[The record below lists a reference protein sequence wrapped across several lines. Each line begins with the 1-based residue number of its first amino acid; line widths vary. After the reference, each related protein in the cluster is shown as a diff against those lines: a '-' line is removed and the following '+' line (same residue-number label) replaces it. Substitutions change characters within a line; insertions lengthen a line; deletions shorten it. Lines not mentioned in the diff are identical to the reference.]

1 MKRIFLV
8 GLCLCLLAAVAP
20 AQAKRIVVIKADGL
34 PQSLVERYV
43 AENRL
48 PNIRRI
54 FYDGGAVVRN
64 FYTRGISLSA
74 PSWSLLDT
82 GRHLQIKGNI
92 EYDRFTA
99 RTYDYLNFLPFYVGY
114 FRSRRAD
121 KPGVEVLDSLGIP
134 LLADAFNDEE
144 RRQSFQLFQRGARW
158 TTLGNAAKNFFAT
171 RTVGDIAVEWAGGL
185 DFRGTMTD
193 EYERELIENLN
204 DPRVRYLDCFTPE
217 FDHTAHLH
225 GDGASHLRALQN
237 IDALIGRIWTA
248 IENSP
253 AAAETILV
261 LVSDHGLNTDERV
274 YSQGYNLVN
283 LLNSAAGGGHHVVT
297 DRLIGA
303 AVTASGES
311 FFLKGQSK
319 TYPTALLDLD
329 GNERASIHLR
339 NSDLNTL
346 HALLLQLK
354 RKALPDEQRAE
365 TTGEFFAI
373 VERNRPRWATTL
385 ADLREELEALRRFI
399 VRQQSLQQSLQA
411 VQPKNDLAFR
421 RRLAQIE
428 QATADEKAYA
438 AYART
443 LERLLALRPNNFKPA
458 KLKVEELIAPR
469 AMGDPNSIYDL
480 QNYVVNA
487 SPPRTVNYFAL
498 LTGLRVRN
506 NVQAGVA
513 AQPVDFV
520 AVRVPQESITS
531 TLAPDEQPDQDAVWL
546 YGDETHQALILACN
560 DAGELRLRYLPVA
573 GLTQDRDGKIQFH
586 RAAWQTNLPLRI
598 WEDADLHATGNRE
611 EWLNRWH
618 SESDWLRAIHRTRYS
633 NALIG
638 LHEHLALHAPP
649 EVEGTT
655 DEPLLRRF
663 RLRQRR
669 LTEADLLVMAGDHW
683 NFNVRGFNAG
693 GNHGSF
699 FRASTHSVL
708 MIAGGGL
715 PRAARIE
722 EPYDS
727 LSFIPTVRTLLGFAN
742 EKPTFPGC
750 VIQELFSPECLGP
763 FSRNQK

>member
-1 MKRIFLV
+1 MKRLFLV
-8 GLCLCLLAAVAP
+8 GLCLCLFAVAAP

-114 FRSRRAD
+114 FRARRAD
-121 KPGVEVLDSLGIP
+121 KLGVEVLDNLGIS

-158 TTLGNAAKNFFAT
+158 ATLGNAAKNFFAT
-171 RTVGDIAVEWAGGL
+171 RTVADIAAEWAGGL

-193 EYERELIENLN
+193 EYERELIEKLN
-204 DPRVRYLDCFTPE
+204 DPRIRYLDCFTPE

-225 GDGASHLRALQN
+225 RDGASHLRALQN
-237 IDALIGRIWTA
+237 IDALVGRVWTA
-248 IENSP
+248 IESSSL
-253 AAAETILV
+253 AAETILV

-283 LLNSAAGGGHHVVT
+283 LLSSAAGGAHHVVT

-339 NSDLNTL
+339 NSDLNAL

-354 RKALPDEQRAE
+354 RKELTGQARTE
-365 TTGEFFAI
+365 TTAEFFSI
-373 VERNRPRWATTL
+373 LERNRPRWTATL
-385 ADLREELEALRRFI
+385 AELREELGALRRFI
-399 VRQQSLQQSLQA
+399 TRGQSRQQSLQA
-411 VQPKNDLAFR
+411 AQPQNDLAAR
-421 RRLAQIE
+421 RRLAQLN
-428 QATADEKAYA
+428 QAKTDETAYTVYA
-438 AYART
+438 QT
-443 LERLLALRPNNFKPA
+443 LERLPALRPNNFNPA
-458 KLKVEELIAPR
+458 KLKIEELIAPR
-469 AMGDPNSIYDL
+469 AMGEPNSIYDL
-480 QNYVVNA
+480 QNYVAGV

-498 LTGLRVRN
+498 LTDLRVRN
-506 NVQAGVA
+506 NVQAGVG

-520 AVRVPQESITS
+520 AVRVPQASIAS
-531 TLAPDEQPDQDAVWL
+531 ALAPDEQPDQDAVWL
-546 YGDETHQALILACN
+546 YADEMHQALILACSE
-560 DAGELRLRYLPVA
+560 AGELRLRYLPVA
-573 GLTQDRDGKIQFH
+573 ELTQNRNGKIQFR
-586 RAAWQTNLPLRI
+586 RAAWQPNLPLKI
-598 WEDADLHATGNRE
+598 WEDADLHATGKRE

-618 SESDWLRAIHRTRYS
+618 SESAWLRAIHETKYS

-638 LHEHLALHAPP
+638 LHEHLALHTPP
-649 EVEGTT
+649 KIEGST
-655 DEPLLRRF
+655 DEQLLRRF

-669 LTEADLLVMAGDHW
+669 LTEADLLVMASDHW

-708 MIAGGGL
+708 MFAGSGI

-722 EPYDS
+722 ESYDS
-727 LSFIPTVRTLLGFAN
+727 LSFVPTVRTLLGFAN
-742 EKPTFPGC
+742 EQRNFPGR
-750 VIQELFSPECLGP
+750 VIQELF
-763 FSRNQK
+763 